1 MVLTTFL
8 ADLRSYTLPVGP
20 PKGHEKPPVDS
31 IASNSHID
39 LRIQLLALT
48 ASEPTTKKKSPLRSS
63 VKTFLT
69 ACSRAFCPRIESA
82 PHEENLNTHGA
93 LHMFGA
99 LGPYCCEAVLNN
111 LPLSQL
117 KLQEQVQ
124 ITLNKVFD
132 EIHVENEPSLQS
144 EIISSLY
151 NLVKSMISSPFVDN
165 ASFFALMERCLNS
178 FTSDIKVPQIL
189 TDLITHDTSSRV
201 LNGYISQNADLIY
214 DLLSV
219 GLTEMLEEDGRLVNG
234 PAASTATQS
243 NHLDAIDIAMR
254 RHVKKAIEQSHA
266 STPTARQA
274 PAREQNWETIK
285 ELLWPI
291 ADRLSMSGPQLFE
304 AVFQLLTSDRSDEHI
319 QEELIDFLGLDQ
331 FETVS
336 NLITDRAAWNVWHKR
351 YRIDPQGVQND
362 GDSKRTKKSKS
373 KKQRRGADATDHP
386 HVNDATAT
394 DVVEM
399 LLNNP
404 ETLAREREEQLMAAA
419 ASSSSRF
426 TATKTSYADTE
437 QPKLP
442 FVFDALAEARGRGGF
457 SGARKMALPEGTATG
472 HKDDWDFFEFPIPK
486 KDTLDFLN
494 VPVIEI
500 SQLDRIGRI
509 AFEGVERLN
518 PIQSIVFDA
527 AYNSSENLLICA
539 PTGAGKTNTAM
550 LTVVRLIREHL
561 NEDFVLDLKSFK
573 VVYMAPM
580 KALAAEMTATFS
592 KRLNPLGIKVR
603 ECTGDMQLSKQEI
616 MDTQMLVTT
625 PEKWDVISRKGAGD
639 ASLVQAL
646 KLLIIDE
653 VHLLHED
660 RGAVIEALVARTL
673 RQVEVSQSMIRI
685 VGLSATLP
693 NYVDVAQFLRV
704 NLNRG
709 LFYFDSRFRPVP
721 LGMSFLGVTPPNRH
735 SQEEAMNEACYQK
748 VIEQLRRNEQ
758 VMVFVHARGETS
770 KTARWIRDA
779 ATQRG
784 DMVHFQPL
792 AANTVDLFKRV
803 PHCHDATVRE
813 LAVQGIACHHAGM
826 LRPDRRLVEQLFSNR
841 VIRVLVCTATLA
853 WGVNLPAHAVI
864 IKGTKI
870 YDADKSDFVDL
881 DILDVVQIFGRAG
894 RPQFDTF
901 GLATI
906 ITTRDKLDHYVR
918 LITNQVAIESKLL
931 SNINDHLNAE
941 IALGTVTNIDE
952 AVTWLSYTYLFVRLQ
967 RSPLNYGIT
976 PAALQDD
983 PDFTHFMTSAL
994 RAAALELDRAEM
1006 VRYEEST
1013 GQLAS
1018 TDRGR
1023 TASLYYIKYETA
1035 ALVKDALHPLMLI
1048 ADLFALISQAHEF
1061 SSMKVR
1067 DEEEGDLLDL
1077 EDNVC
1082 HVPVKNPGT
1091 VDSSVR
1097 KKINVLLQAYIS
1109 RQQPR
1114 THSLISDMNYIQ
1126 QNAGR
1131 LARYIFEIAVRRG
1144 WAVVASN
1151 AHRLSKMIERQ
1162 MWYDE
1167 SPLWQLTISGKSRL
1181 LERVDIMG
1189 LTVDR
1194 IRELG
1199 PNELKDILRYE
1210 GKNGAQTVF
1219 EMAQSMPVLRMLV
1232 DTQPI
1237 TRNIIRCHI
1246 KLEPDFTWVLSQH
1259 GQQLLYWIW
1268 IEDPEE
1274 AMIYHSEVF
1283 TLQRKAVRFY
1293 FCQNINR

>member
-1 MVLTTFL
+1 M
-8 ADLRSYTLPVGP
+8 
-20 PKGHEKPPVDS
+20 K
-31 IASNSHID
+31 N
-39 LRIQLLALT
+39 
-48 ASEPTTKKKSPLRSS
+48 
-63 VKTFLT
+63 
-69 ACSRAFCPRIESA
+69 
-82 PHEENLNTHGA
+82 
-93 LHMFGA
+93 
-99 LGPYCCEAVLNN
+99 
-111 LPLSQL
+111 
-117 KLQEQVQ
+117 
-124 ITLNKVFD
+124 
-132 EIHVENEPSLQS
+132 
-144 EIISSLY
+144 
-151 NLVKSMISSPFVDN
+151 
-165 ASFFALMERCLNS
+165 
-178 FTSDIKVPQIL
+178 
-189 TDLITHDTSSRV
+189 
-201 LNGYISQNADLIY
+201 
-214 DLLSV
+214 
-219 GLTEMLEEDGRLVNG
+219 
-234 PAASTATQS
+234 
-243 NHLDAIDIAMR
+243 
-254 RHVKKAIEQSHA
+254 
-266 STPTARQA
+266 
-274 PAREQNWETIK
+274 
-285 ELLWPI
+285 
-291 ADRLSMSGPQLFE
+291 
-304 AVFQLLTSDRSDEHI
+304 
-319 QEELIDFLGLDQ
+319 
-331 FETVS
+331 
-336 NLITDRAAWNVWHKR
+336 
-351 YRIDPQGVQND
+351 
-362 GDSKRTKKSKS
+362 
-373 KKQRRGADATDHP
+373 
-386 HVNDATAT
+386 
-394 DVVEM
+394 
-399 LLNNP
+399 
-404 ETLAREREEQLMAAA
+404 
-419 ASSSSRF
+419 
-426 TATKTSYADTE
+426 
-437 QPKLP
+437 
-442 FVFDALAEARGRGGF
+442 
-457 SGARKMALPEGTATG
+457 
-472 HKDDWDFFEFPIPK
+472 
-486 KDTLDFLN
+486 TLDFLN

-500 SQLDRIGRI
+500 NQLDRIGQI
-509 AFEGVERLN
+509 AFKGIERLN

-561 NEDFVLDLKSFK
+561 NEDFVLDLKAFK
-573 VVYMAPM
+573 IVYMAPM

-748 VIEQLRRNEQ
+748 VIEQLRRDEQ

-779 ATQRG
+779 AVQRG
-784 DMVHFQPL
+784 DVAHFQPL
-792 AANTVDLFKRV
+792 VANTVDLFKRV

-853 WGVNLPAHAVI
+853 WGVNLPAHAVV

-976 PAALQDD
+976 PAMLQED

-994 RAAALELDRAEM
+994 RKAALELDKAEM

-1035 ALVKDALHPLMLI
+1035 ALVKDAMHPLMLI
-1048 ADLFALISQAHEF
+1048 ADLFALISQAEEF

-1067 DEEEGDLLDL
+1067 DEEENDLLDL
-1077 EDNVC
+1077 QDNAC

-1091 VDSSVR
+1091 VDSNIK

-1131 LARYIFEIAVRRG
+1131 LARYMFEIAVRRG
-1144 WAVVASN
+1144 WAVVASH

-1167 SPLWQLTISGKSRL
+1167 SPLWQVVPPGKARL
-1181 LERVDIMG
+1181 LERVEEMG

-1199 PNELKDILRYE
+1199 ANELKDILRYE
-1210 GKNGAQTVF
+1210 GKNGAQAVF
-1219 EMAQSMPVLRMLV
+1219 EMAQCMPVLRMSV

-1246 KLEPDFTWVLSQH
+1246 KLEPDFKWVLSQH

-1274 AMIYHSEVF
+1274 ATIYHSEVF
-1283 TLQRKAVRFY
+1283 TLQKKAALSGEPAELDFTIPVHEPIPPQYLVR
-1293 FCQNINR
+1293 CMPDRWLGAESVVPVILRNILLPQTDPPHTDLLNLDPLPITALKNPEYESIFNFTHFNPIQTQIFHSLYHQDVNILLGSPTGSGKTVAAELAILRVFNTAPKKKCIYIAPLKALVRERVDDWSVKIGEKLGKRVVELTGDVTPDIGILRRADVIVTTPEKWDGISRMWRQRAYVRDIALIIIDEIHMVGEERGPVLEVIVSRANFIANQLNQTVRIVGLSTALANAVDMAAWLRVPLSPESAPDQGQSGLCGRGLFNFRPSVRPVPLEVHIQGYAGRHYCPRMATMNRPIFQAIQTHSPSKPVLIFVASRRQTRRTAFDLMSFSQSASNPQQWLHMDVQEMENLAATLVDNNLQMTLPYGIGLHHAGLRDRDRRIVEELFVNQKIQVRRNYAH

>member
-1 MVLTTFL
+1 M
-8 ADLRSYTLPVGP
+8 
-20 PKGHEKPPVDS
+20 
-31 IASNSHID
+31 
-39 LRIQLLALT
+39 
-48 ASEPTTKKKSPLRSS
+48 
-63 VKTFLT
+63 
-69 ACSRAFCPRIESA
+69 
-82 PHEENLNTHGA
+82 
-93 LHMFGA
+93 
-99 LGPYCCEAVLNN
+99 
-111 LPLSQL
+111 
-117 KLQEQVQ
+117 
-124 ITLNKVFD
+124 
-132 EIHVENEPSLQS
+132 
-144 EIISSLY
+144 
-151 NLVKSMISSPFVDN
+151 
-165 ASFFALMERCLNS
+165 
-178 FTSDIKVPQIL
+178 
-189 TDLITHDTSSRV
+189 
-201 LNGYISQNADLIY
+201 
-214 DLLSV
+214 
-219 GLTEMLEEDGRLVNG
+219 
-234 PAASTATQS
+234 
-243 NHLDAIDIAMR
+243 
-254 RHVKKAIEQSHA
+254 
-266 STPTARQA
+266 
-274 PAREQNWETIK
+274 
-285 ELLWPI
+285 
-291 ADRLSMSGPQLFE
+291 
-304 AVFQLLTSDRSDEHI
+304 
-319 QEELIDFLGLDQ
+319 
-331 FETVS
+331 
-336 NLITDRAAWNVWHKR
+336 
-351 YRIDPQGVQND
+351 
-362 GDSKRTKKSKS
+362 
-373 KKQRRGADATDHP
+373 
-386 HVNDATAT
+386 
-394 DVVEM
+394 
-399 LLNNP
+399 
-404 ETLAREREEQLMAAA
+404 AREREEQLMAAA

-673 RQVEVSQSMIRI
+673 RQAGVEVSQSMIRI

-748 VIEQLRRNEQ
+748 VIEQLLAVMSFREIDTAPLQLVVLCVLLQ

-784 DMVHFQPL
+784 DMAHFQPL

-941 IALGTVTNIDE
+941 
-952 AVTWLSYTYLFVRLQ
+952 
-967 RSPLNYGIT
+967 
-976 PAALQDD
+976 DD

-1219 EMAQSMPVLRMLV
+1219 EMAQSMPVLRMLALSGEPAELV
-1232 DTQPI
+1232 FTIPVHDPI
-1237 TRNIIRCHI
+1237 PPQYLVRCMPDRWLGAESVVPVILRNILLPQTDPPHTDLLNLTPLPVTALKNPQYEGIFNFTHFNPIQTQIFHSLYHQDVNILLGSPTGSGKTVAAELAILRVFNTAPHKKCIYIAPLKALVRERVDDWSVKIGQKLGKRVVELTGDVTPDIGILRRADVIVTTPEKWDGISRMWRQRAYVRDIALIIIDEIHMVGEERGPV
-1246 KLEPDFTWVLSQH
+1246 LEPSVDMLHLLMTKEQDQLAEEHGLTGSDSSTAHWVADC
-1259 GQQLLYWIW
+1259 QQLPYQVNYRPTLCLLCLL
-1268 IEDPEE
+1268 E
-1274 AMIYHSEVF
+1274 AIFRIRVVPTEIFAARRSLAPKCTNF
-1283 TLQRKAVRFY
+1283 LA
-1293 FCQNINR
+1293 